1 MKNKTRHRRFL
12 SVRATKQKPDWHAA
26 MPQVKVHPD
35 HLDVQL
41 RIGRTASTDVN
52 VFQVA
57 QRLLVQ
63 FKALLAAVIA
73 AELAARLK
81 RELGQRG
88 QSGNRFE
95 KSGGPEARAA
105 CPDCGSGAANRK
117 SWRDRTV
124 EIPRLG
130 DVEIRRPYLRCRN
143 CDRAYTPYDAGL
155 PDQRRYGWEGLR
167 RPMEATVETSYRR
180 GEEAYPESPSAS
192 TLWRRVQERQPALEG
207 SFLEEDLP
215 EEGRRTGSVG
225 VGAVGGTCVAD
236 ATRIPAR
243 EEEAHYSL
251 SIAHAVRP
259 DPEGGPGGRPALKR
273 EPVAARVGS
282 ETRLRDALEE
292 RPIQTLI
299 TDGKMEVSGT
309 ATRTGRCRWHLP
321 RSVRYL
327 LYNDEVTGERNEAL
341 TDSIREVVHAEY
353 PNGHAAEAAL
363 TRWSAVCRLLAPQA
377 ATAVER
383 AASGIA
389 VYAEVPDAF
398 TVESTAP
405 AEREMR
411 ELNRRFENG
420 GQWTRPGAE
429 NLLQYHQIYRHA
441 PERWVQWFTA
451 PDPPGIGANSQT

>member
-1 MKNKTRHRRFL
+1 
-12 SVRATKQKPDWHAA
+12 

-130 DVEIRRPYLRCRN
+130 GVEIRRPYLTCRN

-192 TLWRRVQERQPALEG
+192 TLWRRVQEHQPALEG
-207 SFLEEDLP
+207 SFLEGSFLEENPPEENPPEENPP
-215 EEGRRTGSVG
+215 EEGRRTDSAG

-236 ATRIPAR
+236 ATRIPAC
-243 EEEAHYSL
+243 EEDQDRQAHHSL

-299 TDGKMEVSGT
+299 TDGKMEVSST
-309 ATRTGRCRWHLP
+309 AARTGRCRWHLP